1 MRAGGVF
8 GRALGRFY
16 RRRYEE
22 AAVLFERAEQLDPD
36 TDRVHFNHAF
46 RGRCYRALGRYK
58 EALELLSRAY
68 EPYCDCAQRE
78 SFNTP
83 TKRDFVD
90 FLSAYSDVLLRTG
103 KVDRAEEVARQ
114 ASDQR
119 RRWGIA

>member
-1 MRAGGVF
+1 MRAGGVY
-8 GRALGRFY
+8 GKALGRFY
-16 RRRYEE
+16 RQRYDE

-36 TDRVHFNHAF
+36 HARVHFNHAL

-58 EALELLSRAY
+58 EALELLSAY

-78 SFNTP
+78 SFNTY

-90 FLSAYSDVLLRTG
+90 FLTAFSDVLLRTG
-103 KVDRAEEVARQ
+103 RVDRAEEVARQ
-114 ASDQR
+114 ARDQR